1 MFRQQH
7 MTPDKIREAVSS
19 LFSAISYFPVVF
31 LFFRYGKVL
40 NCGLAIQIA
49 VGKPSTCCHIILSMN
64 FLKEDPQSIN
74 GCIDQPLT
82 AQFHTSKIIFN
93 FQMQKM
99 GDQPSSKP
107 SQSAAS
113 TQSRI
118 PTLSQSSQPTQTS
131 PSKSANQSM
140 DSEDGLRA
148 LVTQYREEVQQFGR
162 QNLIYP
168 IRQQKYNSE
177 RETSRYGI

>member
-1 MFRQQH
+1 
-7 MTPDKIREAVSS
+7 
-19 LFSAISYFPVVF
+19 
-31 LFFRYGKVL
+31 
-40 NCGLAIQIA
+40 
-49 VGKPSTCCHIILSMN
+49 
-64 FLKEDPQSIN
+64 
-74 GCIDQPLT
+74 
-82 AQFHTSKIIFN
+82 
-93 FQMQKM
+93 MQKM

-140 DSEDGLRA
+140 DSEVGLRA

-162 QNLIYP
+162 YEPHIPYSSKE
-168 IRQQKYNSE
+168 I
-177 RETSRYGI
+177 